1 MDVLG
6 ERQNVNSCERG
17 PLICCRLSDVIIRDS
32 LGGDRGVA
40 LKQNW
45 RVKLKLWTSSRSI
58 CYHTSPVFR
67 IWPSDLQNWSSGSV
81 PQCFANS

>member
-32 LGGDRGVA
+32 LGGDGGVA

-45 RVKLKLWTSSRSI
+45 RVKLKL
-58 CYHTSPVFR
+58 
-67 IWPSDLQNWSSGSV
+67 
-81 PQCFANS
+81 